1 MTTLDDILNAI
12 DGVTVMLNDLRSEER
27 KRFSNICERQRDI
40 YRFLGIPDT
49 DDGTRQQ
56 PVNHIFK
63 RFHNGR
69 PIDFL
74 RLRDMLATRFV
85 SQVRYAYEWFSLWKV
100 FYELRLLEHTTL
112 TDFARQM
119 FVWYPDAPKMC
130 TADSLGD
137 YRSGYLGETPSTLW
151 DEQAYRDNIRGNQSR
166 SAFSRISL
174 WNQELR
180 EILRLSLRN
189 P

>member
-27 KRFSNICERQRDI
+27 KQFSSICERQRDI
-40 YRFLGIPDT
+40 YRFLGIPNT
-49 DDGTRQQ
+49 DDGVRQQ

-69 PIDFL
+69 PVDFL

-85 SQVRYAYEWFSLWKV
+85 SQIRFAYEWFSLWKAL
-100 FYELRLLEHTTL
+100 YEMRLLERTAL
-112 TDFARQM
+112 TEFARQM
-119 FVWYPDAPKMC
+119 FAWYPDAPKMC
-130 TADSLGD
+130 TADSIGD
-137 YRSGYLGETPSTLW
+137 YRSGYLGQTPSTLW
-151 DEQAYRDNIRGNQSR
+151 DEQAYRTSIRGNQSR
-166 SAFSRISL
+166 TAFGRISL
-174 WNQELR
+174 WSHELR

>member
-27 KRFSNICERQRDI
+27 RRFSNICERQRDI
-40 YRFLGIPDT
+40 YRF
-49 DDGTRQQ
+49 GTRQQ

-63 RFHNGR
+63 RFHNGW
-69 PIDFL
+69 PVDFL
-74 RLRDMLATRFV
+74 RLRDTLATRFV
-85 SQVRYAYEWFSLWKV
+85 SQIRFAYEWFSLWKAL
-100 FYELRLLEHTTL
+100 YEMRLLERTTL

-119 FVWYPDAPKMC
+119 FAWYPDAPKMC
-130 TADSLGD
+130 TADSIGD

-151 DEQAYRDNIRGNQSR
+151 DEQAYRDNIRQPESFRLQPHQSLEPGTAGNPETIP
-166 SAFSRISL
+166 AKSL
-174 WNQELR
+174 NH
-180 EILRLSLRN
+180 